1 MVIKSNERTICETFP
16 NDPFEVS
23 RYTLPNGLRLFL
35 SVNKDEPRIF
45 TNIAFR
51 AGSKYDPADTTGL
64 AHYMEHML
72 FKGTSRIGA
81 LDWEQEKIMLQK
93 ISDLYETYRA
103 TDSKTEREAIYQ
115 EIDKLSYEAAKLV
128 APNEYDKLVS
138 ALGANHT
145 NAYTWVE
152 QTVYVNDI
160 PSNELERWMMLESER
175 FKVLAL
181 RLFHTELET
190 VYEEFNI
197 GQDNDTRQAGNAMR
211 ALLFPNHP
219 YGTQTTIGKAE
230 HLRNPSM
237 KNIQEFFETY
247 YVANNMAIVLS
258 GDFDPDEVVKLAEK
272 YFGSEPAKEI
282 PPFKFD
288 EQPSIKDPVKKEVLG
303 KESSYLEIAWRMGSS
318 QTDHPFMMSILSGI
332 LYNNQ
337 AGLLDINLNQAQK
350 VLDSE
355 SWAWFYEDYSVF
367 GLYGKPREGQSLEDV
382 EGLLLKEV
390 EKLKK
395 GEFED
400 WLLEAVIKDLKLNE
414 TKSFESNSHRVGL
427 MTNLF
432 ILNVDWARFQK
443 RFDFFE
449 NLTKEDIVNFANQH
463 LNGNHAVVYKKQG
476 ESPDIL
482 KVDKPPITP
491 VELNRHAVSD
501 FGKEFLSQQ
510 TPSLQPVFA
519 DFKNSIQSQSLSN
532 GISFDYVHNKN
543 NGLFRVDYIF
553 EMGRQANPDLGIAM
567 DLLLYQGTEK
577 YSREE
582 IKKEFF
588 RLGLNFETYCHTER
602 SYLSLMGLD
611 ESLEEGMALMEHILH
626 NAIPDQEALDNV
638 IADILIKR
646 ENDKQDRS
654 VILREG
660 LLNFA
665 KYGAENPFTTRHSV
679 EGLKALKAEDLT
691 EQIRSLTG
699 FEHRV
704 YYYGPKSFE
713 TASGIVEKL
722 HHTPSDVQPC
732 LVNRKFKEV
741 DTENVVYFLN
751 FPIVQT
757 DVMLISKGTP
767 RFNLEEYLIRELYNE
782 YFGYGLSSIVFQ
794 EIRESKA
801 LAYSTYAYY
810 GNPKKKDRSHYLS
823 AYVGTQPDKLKD
835 AIPAMKDIIED
846 MPLVDA
852 QIEQARHSIHKRLET
867 DRIAPSRMYWEY
879 RSVKD
884 LGHERDLFED
894 VYNKMKTVTKEELSE
909 FHQKFIKGRKY
920 ALIVLG
926 DKERVDLDYLSNYGE
941 VRELSMKDIFGY

>member
-1 MVIKSNERTICETFP
+1 MVENSNVQTVCETFP

-23 RYTLPNGLRLFL
+23 RYTLANGLKLFL
-35 SVNKDEPRIF
+35 SVNKDEPRVF

-72 FKGTSRIGA
+72 FKGTEKIGA
-81 LDWEQEKIMLQK
+81 MDWETERVLLEKI
-93 ISDLYETYRA
+93 SELYEAYRS
-103 TDSKTEREAIYQ
+103 TDSQEERDNIYK
-115 EIDKLSYEAAKLV
+115 EIDNLSFKAAKLV

-197 GQDNDTRQAGNAMR
+197 SQDSDTRQAANAMR
-211 ALLFPNHP
+211 EMLFPNHP

-237 KNIQEFFETY
+237 KNIQDFFEKY
-247 YVANNMAIVLS
+247 YVSNNMALVLA
-258 GDFDPDEVVKLAEK
+258 GDFDPEEVVKLAEK
-272 YFGSEPAKEI
+272 YFGGQSAREI
-282 PPFKFD
+282 PPFKFE
-288 EQPSIKDPVKKEVLG
+288 EQPKITQPLKRDVLG
-303 KESSYLEIAWRMGSS
+303 KESEYLEIGWRLGSS
-318 QTDHPFMMSILSGI
+318 QTNDPFMLSVLSGL

-337 AGLLDINLNQAQK
+337 AGLMDINLNQAQK

-355 SWAWFYEDYSVF
+355 TWAWFYEDFSVF

-382 EGLLLKEV
+382 EKLLLAELNKI
-390 EKLKK
+390 KN

-400 WLLEAVIKDLKLNE
+400 WLLEAVVKDLKLNE
-414 TKSFESNSHRVGL
+414 TKSFEHNHQRVGL

-443 RFDFFE
+443 RFNYFE
-449 NLTKEDIVNFANQH
+449 NLTKEDIVAFANSH
-463 LNGNHAVVYKKQG
+463 LNGNHAVVYKRQG
-476 ESPDIL
+476 ESADLI

-491 VELNRHAVSD
+491 VDLNRHAISD
-501 FGKEFLSQQ
+501 YGMKFLEKQ
-510 TPSLQPVFA
+510 TPSLEPVFA
-519 DFKNSIQSQSLSN
+519 DFKGHITTTSLSN
-532 GISFDYVHNKN
+532 GIKFDYVKNKN
-543 NGLFRVDYIF
+543 NGLFRIDYIF
-553 EMGRQANPDLGIAM
+553 EMGKLANLDLGIAM
-567 DLLLYQGTEK
+567 DFLPYLGTDQ
-577 YSREE
+577 YTPEE

-588 RLGLNFETYCHTER
+588 RLGLNFETYCHSER
-602 SYLSLMGLD
+602 AYLSLMGLD
-611 ESLEEGMALMEHILH
+611 ESLEEGLKLLEHILQ
-626 NAIPDQEALDNV
+626 NAVPNQEALDNV
-638 IADILIKR
+638 IADILVKR
-646 ENDKQDRS
+646 QNDKQERS
-654 VILREG
+654 VVLRDA
-660 LLNFA
+660 LLNYA
-665 KYGAENPFTTRHSV
+665 KYGPVSPFTFRHTPD
-679 EGLKALKAEDLT
+679 ELKALKAEDMVNIT
-691 EQIRSLTG
+691 RSLTSV
-699 FEHRV
+699 EHRL
-704 YYYGPKSFE
+704 YYYGPRTVE
-713 TASGIVEKL
+713 EASEVVEQL
-722 HHTPSDVQPC
+722 HHTPDEIAPC
-732 LVNRKFKEV
+732 PVNKTFEEV
-741 DTENVVYFLN
+741 DTEPVVYFLN

-757 DVMLISKGTP
+757 DIMLVSKGTP
-767 RFNLEEYLIRELYNE
+767 HFNLEEYKIRELFNE

-810 GNPKKKDRSHYLS
+810 GSPKKKNRPHYLS
-823 AYVGTQPDKLKD
+823 AYVGTQPDKIKD
-835 AIPAMKDIIED
+835 AISAMKEIIEN

-852 QIEQARHSIHKRLET
+852 QIEHARHSIQKRLES

-884 LGHERDLFED
+884 LGYDKDLYEEI
-894 VYNKMKTVTKEELSE
+894 YGKMKTVDKEELKA
-909 FHQKFIKGRKY
+909 FHEKYVKGRKY
-920 ALIVLG
+920 SLIVLG
-926 DKERVDLDYLSNYGE
+926 DKEQVDLEYLSKYGE
-941 VRELSMKDIFGY
+941 VKELTMKDVFGY

>member
-1 MVIKSNERTICETFP
+1 MVINSNAETICETFP

-23 RYTLPNGLRLFL
+23 RYTLPNGLKLFL
-35 SVNKDEPRIF
+35 SVNKEEPRIF

-72 FKGTSRIGA
+72 FKGTAQIGA
-81 LDWEQEKIMLQK
+81 LDWEQEKAMLQK
-93 ISDLYETYRA
+93 LSDLYETYRS
-103 TDSKTEREAIYQ
+103 TVSESERLSIYK
-115 EIDKLSYEAAKLV
+115 EIDQLSYEAAKLV

-211 ALLFPNHP
+211 SLLFPNHP

-237 KNIQEFFETY
+237 KNIQSFFETY
-247 YVANNMAIVLS
+247 YVANNMAIVMA

-272 YFGSEPAKEI
+272 YFGAEPAKEI
-282 PPFKFD
+282 PPFKF
-288 EQPSIKDPVKKEVLG
+288 EPQPESISPVKKEIFG
-303 KESSYLEIAWRMGSS
+303 KESAYLEIAWRLGSS
-318 QTDHPFMMSILSGI
+318 QTDDPFMISILTGL

-337 AGLLDINLNQAQK
+337 AGLMDINLNQAQK

-355 SWAWFYEDYSVF
+355 SWAWFYEDFSVL
-367 GLYGKPREGQSLEDV
+367 GLYGQPREGQSLEDV
-382 EGLLLKEV
+382 EALLLAEV
-390 EKLKK
+390 EKIKN

-414 TKSFESNSHRVGL
+414 TKSFENNAHRVGL

-443 RFDFFE
+443 RFDYFE
-449 NLTKEDIVNFANQH
+449 GLTKEKIVKFARQH
-463 LNGNHAVVYKKQG
+463 LKGNHAVVYKRQG
-476 ESPDIL
+476 ESPDII

-491 VELNRHAVSD
+491 VELNRHAISS
-501 FGKEFLSQQ
+501 FGQKFLEQQ
-510 TPSLQPVFA
+510 TPPLNAVFA
-519 DFKNSIQSQSLSN
+519 DFKTSITSKPLSN
-532 GISFDYVHNKN
+532 GIIFDYVHNNN
-543 NGLFRVDYIF
+543 NGLFRIDYIF
-553 EMGRQANPDLGIAM
+553 EMGKQANLDLGIAM
-567 DLLLYQGTEK
+567 DLLLYLGTDK
-577 YSREE
+577 YSPQE

-588 RLGLNFETYCHTER
+588 RLGLSFETYCHTDR

-611 ESLEEGMALMEHILH
+611 ESLEEGMKLMEHIIQH
-626 NAIPDQEALDNV
+626 AIPDQEALDNV
-638 IADILIKR
+638 IADILLKR
-646 ENDKQDRS
+646 ENDKQDRG
-654 VILREG
+654 VILRSG
-660 LLNFA
+660 LLNYA
-665 KYGAENPFTTRHSV
+665 KYGPDNPFTMRHSA
-679 EGLKALKAEDLT
+679 EALKALKAEDLT
-691 EQIRSLTG
+691 ELVKSLPG
-699 FEHRV
+699 IDHCL
-704 YYYGPKSFE
+704 YYYGPRSFSE
-713 TASGIVEKL
+713 AAELVSQL
-722 HHTPSDVQPC
+722 HHLPEDIKPC
-732 LVNRKFKEV
+732 PVNRSFQEL

-757 DVMLISKGTP
+757 DVMLLSRGTP
-767 RFNLEEYLIRELYNE
+767 HFNLEEYLMRELYNE

-810 GNPKKKDRSHYLS
+810 GAPKKKDRPHYLS
-823 AYVGTQPDKLKD
+823 AYVGTQPDKLRD
-835 AIPAMKDIIED
+835 AIPAMKAIIED

-879 RSVKD
+879 RSAKD
-884 LGHERDLFED
+884 LGYDRDLFED
-894 VYNKMKTVTKEELSE
+894 IYNKMKTVTKQDLAD
-909 FHQKFIKGRKY
+909 FHEKYIKGRKY
-920 ALIVLG
+920 ALVVLG
-926 DKERVDLDYLSNYGE
+926 DKERIDLDYLSEYGE
-941 VRELSMKDIFGY
+941 VRELTMKDIFGY